1 MPYLDAAGNE
11 LPVNHFQRIEAGA
24 RWREDGQNG
33 YRGWQRGQIYQFD
46 GHNWL
51 LEFAPVA
58 PAPEAAMQPGVAQQP
73 GMYYNVDLIRQMQ
86 DQLLQ
91 QAQWNAQPV
100 FQERV
105 PREVPELPEEE
116 DKMPPKAQLINSY
129 KIGSDPEFICLGAKG
144 ELQEVTALLAPYG
157 RVGYDHNGRIA
168 EIRPSASRCALTHTR
183 NIAELLNGEGAKPI
197 RNYRWKAGGFFKG
210 DYNRESLGGHI
221 HFDLPFAE
229 SAKYVPALDRLTQQ
243 LEDCDV
249 LPRTECAERRKHGQ
263 NYGRFGDIRPAG
275 RGKVQRLEYRT
286 PASWLFDP
294 KTALYCLTTYK
305 LAAAE
310 PAVALDMLSKEGS
323 AGELRKFLET
333 FRGKD
338 DDADFVLEK
347 FLEKG
352 GLRTIKGNPDADVRA
367 AWERLPF

>member
-1 MPYLDAAGNE
+1 VGWEPEQAAANVA
-11 LPVNHFQRIEAGA
+11 LNAAYDNFVM
-24 RWREDGQNG
+24 GQ
-33 YRGWQRGQIYQFD
+33 YQ
-46 GHNWL
+46 NVY
-51 LEFAPVA
+51 P
-58 PAPEAAMQPGVAQQP
+58 AQQRF
-73 GMYYNVDLIRQMQ
+73 M
-86 DQLLQ
+86 
-91 QAQWNAQPV
+91 
-100 FQERV
+100 QERAA
-105 PREVPELPEEE
+105 REVPELPEEE

-263 NYGRFGDIRPAG
+263 NYGRFGDVRPAG